1 MGTWIDIFS
10 DGKVCEM
17 EGSTAVGVIDTQQ
30 NVKDLIQFLEDSH
43 AGMYAIAPT
52 TKTLPMVVQ
61 PTVSKDVPQCGV
73 DLIKEF
79 EGYEKKQ
86 SDGGAAAYEDPIYS
100 WKVATI
106 GYGTT
111 VYPSGQKVRQGDI
124 ITRDEAEK
132 YLRWEIEQVCRP
144 SLEKIPTWGQMNQN
158 QRGALYSFA
167 YNLGSQFYGGSNFAS
182 MTAVCDS
189 PTKWNDKAWIEEQ
202 FVKFRDPGSDAEQGL
217 KRRRISEAA
226 LFCS

>member
-10 DGKVCEM
+10 DGKVYEM
-17 EGSTAVGVIDTQQ
+17 EGDLAVGVIDTHQ

-43 AGMYAIAPT
+43 AGMYAIAPPD
-52 TKTLPMVVQ
+52 KIP
-61 PTVSKDVPQCGV
+61 PTVVKTTISRDVPQCGV

-79 EGYEKKQ
+79 EGYHDKQ
-86 SDGGAAAYEDPIYS
+86 ADGGAAAYEDPIYG

-111 VYPSGQKVRQGDI
+111 IYPNGKKVRQGDI
-124 ITRDEAEK
+124 ITHDEAEK
-132 YLRWEIEQVCRP
+132 YLRWEIEQICRP

-158 QRGALYSFA
+158 QRGAIYSFA
-167 YNLGSQFYGGSNFAS
+167 YNLGSQFYKGANFTS
-182 MTAVCDS
+182 ITTVCDS
-189 PTKWNDKAWIEEQ
+189 PTRWNDKPWIEEQ
-202 FVKFRDPGSDAEQGL
+202 FVKYRNPGSKAEEGL
-217 KRRRISEAA
+217 KRRRIREAA

>member
-10 DGKVCEM
+10 DGKVFEM

-30 NVKDLIQFLEDSH
+30 NVKDLVKFLEDSH
-43 AGMYAIAPT
+43 AGMYATAPLG
-52 TKTLPMVVQ
+52 KAQ
-61 PTVSKDVPQCGV
+61 PTVVKSTVSRDIPQCGV

-79 EGYEKKQ
+79 EGYEDKQ
-86 SDGGAAAYEDPIYS
+86 ADGGAAAYKDPIYS

-111 VYPSGQKVRQGDI
+111 IYPSGQKVRQGDI

-132 YLRWEIEQVCRP
+132 HLRWEIEQVCRP

-158 QRGALYSFA
+158 QRGAMYSFA
-167 YNLGSQFYGGSNFAS
+167 YNLGSQFYKGANFTS
-182 MTAVCDS
+182 ITTVCDS
-189 PTKWNDKAWIEEQ
+189 PARWTDKTWIEDQ
-202 FVKFRDPGSDAEQGL
+202 FVKYHNPGTPAEFGL
-217 KRRRISEAA
+217 KRRREREAA

>member
-10 DGKVCEM
+10 DGNVYEV
-17 EGSTAVGVIDTQQ
+17 EGDTAVGVIDTQQ
-30 NVKDLIQFLEDSH
+30 NVRDLIQFLENSH
-43 AGMYAIAPT
+43 AGMYEIAPPD
-52 TKTLPMVVQ
+52 KVQ
-61 PTVSKDVPQCGV
+61 PTVVKPTVSRDVPQCGV
-73 DLIKEF
+73 DIIKEF
-79 EGYEKKQ
+79 EGYETKQ
-86 SDGGAAAYEDPIYS
+86 ANGGAAAYEDPIFG

-111 VYPSGQKVRQGDI
+111 IYPSGQKVRKGDI
-124 ITRDEAEK
+124 ITQDEAEK

-158 QRGALYSFA
+158 KRGAIYSFA

-182 MTAVCDS
+182 MTALCDS
-189 PTKWNDKAWIEEQ
+189 PAKWSDKAWIEAQ
-202 FVKFRDPGSDAEQGL
+202 FVKFRSPGTPAEVGL
-217 KRRRISEAA
+217 KRRRIAEAA